1 MSFSN
6 GGFLLGSH
14 VERERERERWENYK
28 IRWAGGDNDPK

>member
-14 VERERERERWENYK
+14 VEREREREGEVGKLQDKVGR
-28 IRWAGGDNDPK
+28 RC